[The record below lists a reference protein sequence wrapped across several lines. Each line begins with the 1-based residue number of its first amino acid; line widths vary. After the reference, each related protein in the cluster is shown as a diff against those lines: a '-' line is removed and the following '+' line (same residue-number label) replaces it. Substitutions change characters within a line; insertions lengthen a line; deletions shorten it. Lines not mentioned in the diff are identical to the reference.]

1 MGLFQALRKSL
12 ARRGVRLPAP
22 YPYTDR
28 ALKGALMATLAT
40 TLLVLLGYGAWRTA
54 AHTARTVQ
62 RRVFLTKESA
72 VSVWA
77 FLNRKSEEAAA
88 KLFPGYLPP
97 PPASLESILPPG
109 SHLGNMTRAPIRR
122 DALPYGEGTGT
133 LTDAAR
139 QVDFALLQTVL
150 RLGLDRGRVLLLS
163 SDYLTRGKDIYHL
176 QRMRIYLPPLGK
188 EASPPSSPA
197 GGETDV
203 KGPPEPVFRFMNAL
217 AESLDAWADR
227 AVLTESPGKLTLA
240 VKGVLTHEIWIET
253 TDKSFP
259 ILPPTDSAPRLTLV
273 LDAMGADEAFTER
286 ALALGLPLT
295 VAVLPFARDAAATAQ
310 AAHAAGQ
317 EILVDVP
324 LESRQSPFVK
334 AGPGEITTA
343 MSEEDMRILLDDA
356 LRHVPYA
363 VGASN
368 HMGSRLTGDRAAS
381 RRFCE
386 ILARSGLYVLDDRTH
401 EESLLYA
408 EARRRGLPAWRR
420 TLRLNDGPPSES
432 AVLAN
437 LKKAE
442 QAARAE
448 GHAVVIGNPDP
459 QTLAALKRWSE
470 ERDKAIRLVP
480 LRLQPLEE
488 ETLTPDDVPAPT
500 EETPPSVH

>member
-12 ARRGVRLPAP
+12 ALRGIRLPAP
-22 YPYTDR
+22 YPYTAR

-40 TLLVLLGYGAWRTA
+40 AVLVLLGYGAWQTGA
-54 AHTARTVQ
+54 QTVRTVQ
-62 RRVFLTKESA
+62 RRAFLTKESA
-72 VSVWA
+72 VGVSA
-77 FLNRKSEEAAA
+77 FLSRKSEEAAA
-88 KLFPGYLPP
+88 KLFPGHVPP
-97 PPASLESILPPG
+97 SPASLESVLPPG
-109 SHLGNMTRAPIRR
+109 SHLGNLMRAPIRR

-150 RLGLDRGRVLLLS
+150 RLGLDKGRVLLLS
-163 SDYLTRGKDIYHL
+163 SDYRSRGRDTYHL
-176 QRMRIYLPPLGK
+176 QRMRIYLPPLEK
-188 EASPPSSPA
+188 AAKPSSPA
-197 GGETDV
+197 SGETEV

-227 AVLTESPGKLTLA
+227 TVLTESPGKLTLA
-240 VKGVLTHEIWIET
+240 VKGVLTHEIWLET
-253 TDKSFP
+253 TDSAFL
-259 ILPPTDSAPRLTLV
+259 LPPADSAPRLTLV
-273 LDAMGADEAFTER
+273 LDEMGADKAFAER
-286 ALALGLPLT
+286 ALALGVPIS

-310 AAHAAGQ
+310 AAHEAGQ
-317 EILVDVP
+317 EVLVDVP

-368 HMGSRLTGDRAAS
+368 HMGSRLTTDRAAC

-420 TLRLNDGPPSES
+420 TLRLNDGPPSEA

-442 QAARAE
+442 QTARAK

-470 ERDKAIRLVP
+470 ERDNAIRLVP

-488 ETLTPDDVPAPT
+488 ETLTPDDIPAPT
-500 EETPPSVH
+500 EETPPSAH